1 MRTAF
6 ITSEDVDVDVCY
18 GDFDGHITRKSY
30 CVEFFVLDDLVD
42 EHWLKTEVAARMHA
56 GLFEQGDFYEGEYG
70 ELKFDRAF
78 RDEVVALMSEEM

>member
-1 MRTAF
+1 M
-6 ITSEDVDVDVCY
+6 
-18 GDFDGHITRKSY
+18 
-30 CVEFFVLDDLVD
+30 LDDLVD